1 MNKLFY
7 PRLAL
12 TNIRNN
18 SKTYIPYILTCIG
31 TIMMH
36 YIMYALTVDGALK
49 SMYGGI
55 YTQQMLAMGTVVI
68 EIFAAI
74 FLTYTN
80 SFLMKRRKKEFGL
93 FNILGMEKKH
103 ISKIMFY
110 ETIFISG
117 ISLIIGIL
125 CGILFS
131 KLVLLLLLKI
141 LQFDVQ
147 FGLRLSTRSINATL
161 ILFGII
167 FLAILL
173 NNLRQIHLSKPIEL
187 LKGGQTGEK
196 EPKTKWLLSIIGFI
210 SLGSGYY
217 IAISTKDPIAAMTMF
232 FVAVILVIIGT
243 YCLFTAGSIMILKI
257 LRKNKNYYYKTKHF
271 ISVSGMIYRM
281 KQNAAGLAN
290 ICILSTMVLVMISST
305 VSLYLG
311 MEDIISARYPK
322 DIMITNF
329 DYKDSTKEAV
339 NKIVDET
346 LNKHNLTYKN
356 KTDYRYI
363 DFSSE
368 LKGNELTITDGMT
381 FDSTRLVF
389 VVPLEDYNLL
399 VENKVELKDDEILI
413 YSNRDEFPSDSVKLL
428 GKEYKIKEHL
438 KEFACNGNSAMNV
451 LSSHYIITND
461 MDLIDDLL
469 VEINKIDQRFENNKV
484 YYLGFDM
491 EASKEESRAV
501 FNDIVNKLAEEE
513 FAFSIDSSADAREDF
528 YALYGGLF
536 FLGIFLGLLFIMATV
551 LIMYYKQISEGY
563 DDKARFEIM
572 QKVGMSHSEIKGS
585 IRSQVLTVFFLPIIT
600 AAIHIAFAFP
610 IITRVLAIINLT
622 NTNLFAICTLTSIL
636 IFTIFYAIVYTLTA
650 RTYYR
655 IVK

>member
-31 TIMMH
+31 TIMMY
-36 YIMYALTVDGALK
+36 YIMYALSVDDALE
-49 SMYGGI
+49 SMYGGRS
-55 YTQQMLAMGTVVI
+55 TQQMLALGTSVI
-68 EIFAAI
+68 AIFAAI

-103 ISKIMFY
+103 ISRIMLF
-110 ETIFISG
+110 ETLFIA
-117 ISLIIGIL
+117 IITLTIGIL
-125 CGILFS
+125 CGMLFS

-147 FGLRLSTRSINATL
+147 FGFTLSFRAINGTL
-161 ILFGII
+161 VLFGII
-167 FLAILL
+167 FVVILL

-217 IAISTKDPIAAMTMF
+217 IAISTKDPLAAMTMF

-281 KQNAAGLAN
+281 KQNAAGLSN

-305 VSLYLG
+305 VSLYIG

-322 DIMITNF
+322 DIMITLN
-329 DYKDSTKEAV
+329 YNDSTKEAV

-346 LNKHNLTYKN
+346 LKNHNLTYKN

-363 DFSSE
+363 NFSSE
-368 LKGNELTITDGMT
+368 LKGNELAITDGIT

-399 VENKVELKDDEILI
+399 VENKVELKDDEVLI
-413 YSNRDEFPSDSVKLL
+413 YSNRDAFPSNSVKLL
-428 GKEYKIKEHL
+428 EKEYKIKEHL
-438 KEFACNGNSAMNV
+438 KEFAYDGNAAMNV

-461 MDLIDDLL
+461 LDLIDDLL
-469 VEINKIDQRFENNKV
+469 AETNKIDQRFENNKV
-484 YYLGFDM
+484 YFLGFDM
-491 EASKEESRAV
+491 EANGEENRAV
-501 FNDIVNKLAEEE
+501 FNDIVNKLKEEGIP
-513 FAFSIDSSADAREDF
+513 FSIDSSADAREDF

-536 FLGIFLGLLFIMATV
+536 FIGIFLGLLFIMATV

-563 DDKARFEIM
+563 DDKTRFEIM

-622 NTNLFAICTLTSIL
+622 NTNLFAICTVTSIL
-636 IFTIFYAIVYTLTA
+636 IFTIFYAIVYILTA